1 MKSSLTCSPEK
12 SNFNLKIYMAAPVK
26 CVLPQSSQ
34 SDKYHYFLENGDFS
48 TKRKKF
54 WLALTAK
61 FHTFFLLKNYNYAF
75 AFGTLIFD
83 VVNSSNE

>member
-34 SDKYHYFLENGDFS
+34 SDKYHYFLENGDFQ
-48 TKRKKF
+48 
-54 WLALTAK
+54 
-61 FHTFFLLKNYNYAF
+61 LKERS
-75 AFGTLIFD
+75 FG
-83 VVNSSNE
+83 

>member
-1 MKSSLTCSPEK
+1 MCVTSVKPNKISL
-12 SNFNLKIYMAAPVK
+12 
-26 CVLPQSSQ
+26 
-34 SDKYHYFLENGDFS
+34 FLENGDFS
-48 TKRKKF
+48 TKSKKF

-83 VVNSSNE
+83 VVNFSNE